1 MAARRPN
8 LASHVV
14 LIPEYIEPYCGGTAY
29 RDVVTRDPRVSDRE
43 REKERKRKKQK
54 NKTRRDRKKR

>member
-43 REKERKRKKQK
+43 R
-54 NKTRRDRKKR
+54 

>member
-43 REKERKRKKQK
+43 REKEKKTKKQ
-54 NKTRRDRKKR
+54 NKKR